1 MNPPKS
7 RTLGRSSMRNELTP
21 AMEIVINAQ
30 WKSLFANLCSMIENR
45 KEELAEGAGKVD
57 AVENMQDVKGV
68 CMGNTLE
75 QVTPFYYANY

>member
-30 WKSLFANLCSMIENR
+30 WKSLFANLCNMIENR
-45 KEELAEGAGKVD
+45 KEELAEGSVKVD
-57 AVENMQDVKGV
+57 AVENMQDAKTA

-75 QVTPFYYANY
+75 QVMLVFCANY